1 MPLADILFLAIV
13 LYLLYRFI
21 FNFLVPVARATRQV
35 REQFRNM
42 QDPMHNNGSGAQSQR
57 SYTNSSPYTA
67 SKGPDAAPKPGQR
80 PGPSGKAPAG
90 DYIDFE
96 EIK

>member
-1 MPLADILFLAIV
+1 MMPLADIFFLAIV
-13 LYLLYRFI
+13 LYLLYRFV

-42 QDPMHNNGSGAQSQR
+42 QDPTNNNGAQSQR
-57 SYTNSSPYTA
+57 SYTTSAQQNTTSA
-67 SKGPDAAPKPGQR
+67 QR
-80 PGPSGKAPAG
+80 PGANAPNTGQRPSGKAPAG

>member
-1 MPLADILFLAIV
+1 MMPLADILFLAIV

-42 QDPMHNNGSGAQSQR
+42 QDPNNNAGAQSQR
-57 SYTNSSPYTA
+57 SYTNAGPFTA
-67 SKGPDAAPKPGQR
+67 SKGPDAPKTGQR
-80 PGPSGKAPAG
+80 PSGKAPAG